1 MYAEDVVIFF
11 TQLILF
17 TLAEAA
23 AAPLGLN
30 VIIVASQGKGTE
42 ARAQEFRSYLLST
55 HADRHVVDISFT
67 VCFFCVSAGILV
79 TDILGVGWRT
89 AMKFYRLVD
98 LGVRQIISP
107 FGELRSRG

>member
-67 VCFFCVSAGILV
+67 VCFLCVRRNFGNGYLGRGLAYSDEILQ
-79 TDILGVGWRT
+79 VGRP
-89 AMKFYRLVD
+89 R
-98 LGVRQIISP
+98 SP
-107 FGELRSRG
+107 PDHFPFW